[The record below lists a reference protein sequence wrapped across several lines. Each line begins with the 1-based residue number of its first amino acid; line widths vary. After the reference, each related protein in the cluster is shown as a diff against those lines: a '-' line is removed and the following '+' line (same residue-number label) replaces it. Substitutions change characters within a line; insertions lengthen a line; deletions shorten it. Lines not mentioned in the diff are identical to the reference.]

1 MELFRDKIS
10 DSANEIDGNDDNKVN
25 INKTITSKSFEYKT
39 KLINRGHAKQ
49 Q

>member
-10 DSANEIDGNDDNKVN
+10 ESTNEIDGNDDNKVN
-25 INKTITSKSFEYKT
+25 INRTITSKSFEHKT
-39 KLINRGHAKQ
+39 KLINWEYVKQ

>member
-10 DSANEIDGNDDNKVN
+10 DSANEIDGNDDKVN
-25 INKTITSKSFEYKT
+25 INKTISKSFEYKT
-39 KLINRGHAKQ
+39 KLINREHTKQ

>member
-10 DSANEIDGNDDNKVN
+10 DSANEIDGNDDKVN

-39 KLINRGHAKQ
+39 KLINREHTKQ